1 MSFAALTGQKL
12 DDADAPDSFN
22 VLPALLGE
30 SKTGRDH
37 LVEHAGVLSLRRGPW
52 KYIEPGQGPKL
63 NQNTNTELGNDPAGQ
78 LYNLADDLGEAKNL
92 ASSHPERAKEMF
104 TLLQKLRVQSRSR
117 P

>member
-37 LVEHAGVLSLRRGPW
+37 LVEHASVLSLRLGHW
-52 KYIEPGQGPKL
+52 KYIEPSEGPKV
-63 NQNTNTELGNDPAGQ
+63 NRNTNTELGNDPMGQ
-78 LYNLADDLGEAKNL
+78 LYNLAADLGETRNL
-92 ASSHPERAKEMF
+92 ASEHPDRVKEMSA
-104 TLLQKLRVQSRSR
+104 LLQKLREQGRSR
-117 P
+117 